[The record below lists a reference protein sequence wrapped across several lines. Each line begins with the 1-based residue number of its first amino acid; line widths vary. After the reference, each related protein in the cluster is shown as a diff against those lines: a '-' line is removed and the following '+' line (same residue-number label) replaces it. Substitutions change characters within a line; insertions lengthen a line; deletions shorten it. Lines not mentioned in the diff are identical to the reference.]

1 MNKPKVRLNEITAK
15 YIGAPHRLGGKTFED
30 GYDCFSLCLALGE
43 DFGQKIPYD
52 FEDLDQENYVALFE
66 KDKKK
71 AIKRM
76 IDFLKS
82 VAREIPAHEAFVG
95 DIYIL
100 EDSQGNIFS
109 GIHAG
114 NDLVMSSFIEF
125 GVRCEHLRKYTI
137 RGVYR
142 WAVQ

>member
-1 MNKPKVRLNEITAK
+1 MKKPKVRLNEITAQ
-15 YIGAPHRLGGKTFED
+15 YIQAPHKLGGDNSQD
-30 GYDCFSLCLALGE
+30 GFDCFSLCLALGE
-43 DFGQKIPYD
+43 DFGIEIPET
-52 FEDLDQENYVALFE
+52 FEDLDRRNYVELFE
-66 KDKKK
+66 KNPKK

-100 EDSQGNIFS
+100 EDKRGNVFS

-114 NDLVMSSFIEF
+114 NDLVISSFIEF

-142 WAVQ
+142 WVVQ